1 MQKIIII
8 MGLIWAS
15 IGATT
20 LYAQEIVDG
29 SEANVPGGIL
39 DEILSQFAGVVKDP
53 SSLQLRKLAKFQPP
67 GADYDGYCG
76 EFNAKNSFG
85 GYVGFGRFIYLPK
98 HGRLNLNVLAADCP
112 SLR

>member
-1 MQKIIII
+1 MQKLII

-15 IGATT
+15 VGVPA
-20 LYAQEIVDG
+20 LGAQEIIDD
-29 SEANVPGGIL
+29 SEANVPDGIL
-39 DEILSQFAGVVKDP
+39 DEISSQFAEVVKDP

-76 EFNAKNSFG
+76 EFNAKNSLG
-85 GYVGFGRFIYLPK
+85 GYVGFDRFIYLPK
-98 HGRLNLNVLAADCP
+98 HKRLNLNVLAADCP